1 MFLTRTM
8 VLFVSQLLLF
18 AFSAA
23 TLDEILAVP
32 DKAVP
37 FSSKIVAS
45 FLVKYFGSHIHTRKV
60 KHISLVTQFDSD
72 GRLIHDIYISHLLHS
87 LQAEFSYRF
96 LNNLRW
102 QSEFIGASVVV
113 FLVADYDEWR

>member
-1 MFLTRTM
+1 M
-8 VLFVSQLLLF
+8 VLFVFQLLLF

-37 FSSKIVAS
+37 LSSKIVAR
-45 FLVKYFGSHIHTRKV
+45 FLVKYLGSHTREV
-60 KHISLVTQFDSD
+60 KHISLVTQLDSD

-113 FLVADYDEWR
+113 FLVADYVEWQ